1 MAFDMYAKDRHEAI
15 HNQDEYIFS
24 FASEAPHE
32 FPQLN
37 ALWSKFYSDFNLYP
51 EQAAALVHELLAL
64 HARYGPQGGKGMAL
78 LVLRLAQF
86 FSAAACA
93 KIGVRCAGD

>member
-37 ALWSKFYSDFNLYP
+37 ALWS
-51 EQAAALVHELLAL
+51 
-64 HARYGPQGGKGMAL
+64 
-78 LVLRLAQF
+78 
-86 FSAAACA
+86 
-93 KIGVRCAGD
+93 